1 MKNKKILIE
10 VTVNRQHQEIV
21 EDDDYFINNI
31 EVNGKEVQSLE
42 DLEVEDLPCIAVE
55 NAITAEELADM
66 DNTEYE
72 SDQGVYRIIVSDLD
86 EEALEEYEEDGDYAA

>member
-42 DLEVEDLPCIAVE
+42 DLEVEDLPCISVE
-55 NAITAEELADM
+55 DAITAEELADL

-72 SDQGVYRIIVSDLD
+72 SDQGVYRIIVTDLD
-86 EEALEEYEEDGDYAA
+86 EEALEEYEEDGDYPS

>member
-42 DLEVEDLPCIAVE
+42 DLEVDDLPCISVE
-55 NAITAEELADM
+55 DAITAEELADL

-72 SDQGVYRIIVSDLD
+72 SDQGVYRIIVTDLD
-86 EEALEEYEEDGDYAA
+86 EEALEEYEEDGDYPS

>member
-1 MKNKKILIE
+1 MKNKKITIE
-10 VTVNRQHQEIV
+10 VTVNRQHQEFV

-42 DLEVEDLPCIAVE
+42 ELEVEDLPCISVE
-55 NAITAEELADM
+55 DEITAEELAEL

-72 SDQGVYRIIVSDLD
+72 SENGVYRIIITDLD
-86 EEALEEYEEDGDYAA
+86 EEALEEYDEDGDFPS

>member
-1 MKNKKILIE
+1 MKNKKITIE
-10 VTVNRQHQEIV
+10 VTVNRQHQEFV

-42 DLEVEDLPCIAVE
+42 ELEVEDLPCISVE
-55 NAITAEELADM
+55 DEITAEELAEL

-72 SDQGVYRIIVSDLD
+72 SENGVYRIIVTDLD
-86 EEALEEYEEDGDYAA
+86 EEALEEYDEDGDFPS